1 MKKIYLLLI
10 LLTFLAACQDNL
22 TKNKNL
28 AEQEIISV
36 LYDSL
41 AKKIPPPPPNFQ
53 GMDKKD
59 SLRILNQYTSII
71 DSLKAGKQIV
81 GIIPNMQPLE
91 SRLDIM
97 DFNFSKRE
105 LIHRLNSLQDQK
117 PLNIAELRTL
127 RSDSVVE
134 FGEQH
139 LREFS
144 ADYYQINKLLSF
156 SRISFNEAG
165 NEAAVI
171 ASVGTSRLASFT
183 AIYFFRR
190 ISDKWTIVDSKGLS
204 MS

>member
-1 MKKIYLLLI
+1 MWYFII
-10 LLTFLAACQDNL
+10 FGCVTFLAACQDYS
-22 TKNKNL
+22 TKNENL

-41 AKKIPPPPPNFQ
+41 AKRIPPPPPNLH
-53 GMDKKD
+53 GMNKKD
-59 SLRILNQYTSII
+59 SLGILSQYTFII
-71 DSLKAGKQIV
+71 DSLRSGKQIV
-81 GIIPNMQPLE
+81 GIIPTMQPLE
-91 SRLDIM
+91 SKLDIM
-97 DFNFSKRE
+97 DFNSSKRE
-105 LIHRLNSLQDQK
+105 LIHRLNSLKEQK

>member
-1 MKKIYLLLI
+1 MWYCII
-10 LLTFLAACQDNL
+10 FGCVTFVGACQDNS
-22 TKNKNL
+22 TKAENL
-28 AEQEIISV
+28 AEQEIISI

-41 AKKIPPPPPNFQ
+41 AKKIPPPPPNLH
-53 GMDKKD
+53 GLNKKD
-59 SLRILNQYTSII
+59 SLRILSQYTSIL
-71 DSLKAGKQIV
+71 DSLKPEKQIV

-91 SRLDIM
+91 SKLDIM
-97 DFNFSKRE
+97 DFNSNKRE
-105 LIHRLNSLQDQK
+105 LIHRLNSLKEQN

-134 FGEQH
+134 FEEQH

-144 ADYYQINKLLSF
+144 ADYFQIDKLISF

-190 ISDKWTIVDSKGLS
+190 INAEWIIVDSKGLS

>member
-1 MKKIYLLLI
+1 MWYFII
-10 LLTFLAACQDNL
+10 FGCVTFLAACQDNS
-22 TKNKNL
+22 TKNENL

-41 AKKIPPPPPNFQ
+41 VKKIPPPPPNLH
-53 GMDKKD
+53 GMNKKD
-59 SLRILNQYTSII
+59 SLRILNQYTSIL
-71 DSLKAGKQIV
+71 DSLKSGKQIV
-81 GIIPNMQPLE
+81 GIIPNMEPLE
-91 SRLDIM
+91 SKLDIM
-97 DFNFSKRE
+97 DFNSSKRE
-105 LIHRLNSLQDQK
+105 LIRRLNSLKEQK
-117 PLNIAELRTL
+117 PLDIAELKTL
-127 RSDSVVE
+127 KSDSVVE

-144 ADYYQINKLLSF
+144 ADYYQINKLISF

-171 ASVGTSRLASFT
+171 ASVGTSRLDSFT

-190 ISDKWTIVDSKGLS
+190 INDEWILVDSKGLS